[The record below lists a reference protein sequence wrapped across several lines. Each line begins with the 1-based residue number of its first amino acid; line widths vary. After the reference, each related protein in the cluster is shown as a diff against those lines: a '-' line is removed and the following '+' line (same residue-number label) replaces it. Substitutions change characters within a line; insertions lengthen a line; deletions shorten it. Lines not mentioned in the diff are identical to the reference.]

1 MADEGRVLRGG
12 WVAYHDATHDREYF
26 YHAESGERSWTP
38 PTPAKLGISTV
49 TAVAVSAVAASTWEA
64 KVDPKTKRT
73 YYVNLATK
81 KSVWKKPADYVEE
94 IAVEAEAEP
103 EEAVEEKAAAAVAAV
118 WRAVVDPA
126 TKRTYYVHNT
136 THESVWE
143 TPADYVAPSGAAAV
157 GATKDDPVALD
168 DGGGSSV
175 WSTGETDS
183 VVGESAALR
192 VFARFRPI
200 ASGTDEAAAFLFDS
214 NNMTVEIVKLGVN
227 PKFTFDRV
235 FNNASQAE
243 LQAAIGSPAVREV
256 LRGFNSTIFAYGQT
270 GSGKTFSMFGPAMD
284 DGAWT
289 PDPAT
294 AGIIP
299 RATQLLFRE
308 IGRAPEGTEFVIR
321 ISMLEIYN
329 ETVNDLL
336 EPTRKNLNV
345 RETARAGVWVDK
357 LTTECVTSS
366 ADVYRAIQRGSL
378 ARSVASTKMN
388 AESSRSHVVM
398 TLVVEQRR
406 ADGSKLVAKLNLVDL
421 AGSENV
427 KLTGAVGKTFN
438 EGKKINLSLTILGQC
453 MARLSSGGGAKGQ
466 HVPFRNS
473 KLTHLLKESLGG
485 ASGRDTPRSLY
496 SFFKH
501 LLTIADTWRSL
512 FLSKPHVVSCCLS
525 LVSPPPLFLSLSL
538 SLSPRSQE
546 TRKRS
551 SSSRRAPIRA
561 S

>member
-1 MADEGRVLRGG
+1 MADGRVLGGG
-12 WVAYHDATHDREYF
+12 WVAYHDETHDREYF

-38 PTPAKLGISTV
+38 PAPAKLGISTV
-49 TAVAVSAVAASTWEA
+49 TAVAVSAVAATTWDA
-64 KVDPKTKRT
+64 KVDPQTNRT
-73 YYVNLATK
+73 YYVNLATR
-81 KSVWKKPADYVEE
+81 KSVWKKPVDYVEE
-94 IAVEAEAEP
+94 IAVEAEAEDVGP
-103 EEAVEEKAAAAVAAV
+103 VKEKPAAAAV
-118 WRAVVDPA
+118 WRAVVDTA
-126 TKRTYYVHNT
+126 TKQTYYVNGT

-143 TPADYVAPSGAAAV
+143 MPADYVAPSGAAAA
-157 GATKDDPVALD
+157 GATKDDPAALD
-168 DGGGSSV
+168 DGGDSSV
-175 WSTGETDS
+175 WGTGEADAT
-183 VVGESAALR
+183 VGESAALR

-200 ASGTDEAAAFLFDS
+200 ASSADESAAFLFDA

-235 FNNASQAE
+235 FNDASQAE

-321 ISMLEIYN
+321 VSMLEIYN
-329 ETVNDLL
+329 EAVNDLL
-336 EPTRKNLNV
+336 EPTRKNLTV

-357 LTTECVTSS
+357 LTTECVTSP
-366 ADVYRAIQRGSL
+366 ADVYRAIQRGSR

-398 TLVVEQRR
+398 TLVVDQRR

-427 KLTGAVGKTFN
+427 KQTGAVGKTFD

-485 ASGRDTPRSLY
+485 ASVTPPSRPPSL
-496 SFFKH
+496 
-501 LLTIADTWRSL
+501 
-512 FLSKPHVVSCCLS
+512 
-525 LVSPPPLFLSLSL
+525 
-538 SLSPRSQE
+538 
-546 TRKRS
+546 
-551 SSSRRAPIRA
+551 
-561 S
+561 